1 MDTGSLIKYWQRRF
15 PLMLGSGGQSIVLW
29 LVVVWLFAVGL
40 FLTLLYASGRQDRR
54 EQTRA

>member
-1 MDTGSLIKYWQRRF
+1 
-15 PLMLGSGGQSIVLW
+15 MLGSGGQSIVLW

>member
-1 MDTGSLIKYWQRRF
+1 
-15 PLMLGSGGQSIVLW
+15 MLGSGTQSIVLW
-29 LVVVWLFAVGL
+29 LVVVWLFAVVL